1 MFLLS
6 IIFVYSLIIISG
18 TYAYLWYKESN
29 VSTLTGDLGEA
40 GVELEVERV
49 VPSSNMSLV
58 PLLDDALDNALK
70 GNGGVSACTDSNN
83 NLSCEV

>member
-1 MFLLS
+1 M
-6 IIFVYSLIIISG
+6 
-18 TYAYLWYKESN
+18 
-29 VSTLTGDLGEA
+29 TL
-40 GVELEVERV
+40 
-49 VPSSNMSLV
+49 SSNMSLV